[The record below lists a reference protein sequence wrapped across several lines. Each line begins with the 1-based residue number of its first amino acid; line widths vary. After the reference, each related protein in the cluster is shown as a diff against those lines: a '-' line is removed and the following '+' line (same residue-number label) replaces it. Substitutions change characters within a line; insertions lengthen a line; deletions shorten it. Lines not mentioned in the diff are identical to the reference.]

1 MESSVE
7 PVIWPGGQLV
17 QLSTSGFVFFS
28 SVGRVSRSS
37 PPSQTKRHA
46 RELATYSFITWVVLD
61 TTIFIH
67 TYIIVIMRM
76 EVISCFY
83 LCSLIQFQLVG
94 GATSFMA
101 AGPGFWQCCAHW
113 ICAFFF
119 KKRNPS
125 HIFCLASGVGLLA
138 AALPLCLQRGCR
150 ANLHLSFLFNA
161 RDREVILS
169 FEVYAASGVGTKCH
183 RVWVKSCRGASNKRK
198 KIQLTTVLTVVKL
211 CEIALIYEDFCTDS
225 LWN

>member
-17 QLSTSGFVFFS
+17 QLSTSGFIFS

-83 LCSLIQFQLVG
+83 LCSLIQFQRVG

-113 ICAFFF
+113 ICAFF
-119 KKRNPS
+119 KKPIP
-125 HIFCLASGVGLLA
+125 HLLLGL
-138 AALPLCLQRGCR
+138 RCR
-150 ANLHLSFLFNA
+150 AA
-161 RDREVILS
+161 RCSV
-169 FEVYAASGVGTKCH
+169 ASV
-183 RVWVKSCRGASNKRK
+183 
-198 KIQLTTVLTVVKL
+198 LTTGMSSKS
-211 CEIALIYEDFCTDS
+211 ALDFS
-225 LWN
+225 V